1 MIFIHEF
8 GHFFTAK
15 LAGVRVNEF
24 AMGMGPLLCHFEKGG
39 TQYSLRLFPIGGFCA
54 MEGEDEDSADEQA
67 FNNKPVWKRIL
78 VVVMGAVMNI
88 LLGLVLMMVLLGQQ
102 PVFNST
108 TIAQFTP
115 NSALQAAGLKTGDT
129 FVSVDQYR
137 IYGDKDL
144 TFALATANPK
154 AVDIEIRR
162 GKKLVRFN
170 DVKFHSRSVKGK
182 NYVTL
187 DFYVQPVL
195 KNAGTLIAKSA
206 QDTVSTVRMVWYSL
220 IGLLTGKYGIND
232 MAGPIGMADVV
243 GQAVTEGL
251 KQNFIAGLNNV
262 IYIMMM
268 VTVNLGVFNLVP
280 FPALDGGKL
289 LFLIVEAVRRKPI
302 QAKYQG
308 AVEAAG
314 FCILIGFMLLVCYSD
329 ILRLV
334 TGKGLGG

>member
-1 MIFIHEF
+1 M
-8 GHFFTAK
+8 
-15 LAGVRVNEF
+15 
-24 AMGMGPLLCHFEKGG
+24 
-39 TQYSLRLFPIGGFCA
+39 
-54 MEGEDEDSADEQA
+54 
-67 FNNKPVWKRIL
+67 
-78 VVVMGAVMNI
+78 
-88 LLGLVLMMVLLGQQ
+88 
-102 PVFNST
+102 
-108 TIAQFTP
+108 
-115 NSALQAAGLKTGDT
+115 
-129 FVSVDQYR
+129 
-137 IYGDKDL
+137 
-144 TFALATANPK
+144 
-154 AVDIEIRR
+154 
-162 GKKLVRFN
+162 RFN